1 MTDMLCGSHR
11 QVLGS
16 AREVLECRSQSV
28 EMPSHG
34 ELGPR
39 VPLAGGTFVP
49 EQCRRDISVAA
60 IREGVLSTQ
69 MGLRTYASFRRM
81 LVQLLS

>member
-1 MTDMLCGSHR
+1 MLCASHR

-16 AREVLECRSQSV
+16 AREVLECGFQSV
-28 EMPSHG
+28 EKPRHG
-34 ELGPR
+34 ELGSR

-60 IREGVLSTQ
+60 NPEGVIATQ
-69 MGLRTYASFRRM
+69 LVLRTCASFRSM
-81 LVQLLS
+81 LVQLL